1 MTVVG
6 IKKRITLVQLL
17 LSMTIVNA
25 FNNLRMNAFHR
36 QRTALSYVDNN
47 IVEVATAGIDAIVV
61 DEATEMNGIVLDDG
75 IVMDENLASHVKE
88 ELNEEQKTQLHAM
101 GKVVPKLVE
110 MWLALVIE
118 KGLGSRVGVKQLIEN
133 VGPIPKDESEM
144 VHWIVTVMNPLVDI
158 RRAVSSCEN
167 DFHKMK
173 VVNLALQAS
182 INDMSGNR
190 VGAFRV

>member
-1 MTVVG
+1 M
-6 IKKRITLVQLL
+6 
-17 LSMTIVNA
+17 
-25 FNNLRMNAFHR
+25 
-36 QRTALSYVDNN
+36 
-47 IVEVATAGIDAIVV
+47 
-61 DEATEMNGIVLDDG
+61 
-75 IVMDENLASHVKE
+75 
-88 ELNEEQKTQLHAM
+88 
-101 GKVVPKLVE
+101 
-110 MWLALVIE
+110 
-118 KGLGSRVGVKQLIEN
+118 
-133 VGPIPKDESEM
+133 GPIPKDESEM